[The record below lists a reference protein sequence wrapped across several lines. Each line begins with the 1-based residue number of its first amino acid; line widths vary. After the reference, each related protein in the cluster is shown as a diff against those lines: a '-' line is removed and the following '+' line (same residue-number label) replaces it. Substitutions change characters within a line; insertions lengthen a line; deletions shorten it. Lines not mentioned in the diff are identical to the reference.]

1 LFDNG
6 TAGRDV
12 LFCGLLWL
20 LVFIAN
26 NVSDF
31 VAVRASLP

>member
-6 TAGRDV
+6 AAGRDV

-20 LVFIAN
+20 LVLLFIAN

-31 VAVRASLP
+31 VAVRR